1 MAKARQIV
9 NSQFSVTVESVNDIS
24 SIKPE
29 AGAMVVYKG
38 GMYYADGTKWIKIAA
53 AATDK

>member
-9 NSQFSVTVESVNDIS
+9 NSQFSTKVESVKNIS

-38 GMYYADGTKWIKIAA
+38 GLYYANGTKWIKIAA